1 MTNNIM
7 DKVVGKD
14 LFTRMQSV
22 VRVERKHGV
31 HVSRIKSYFIRVTK
45 SGSVMNTRTII
56 EFEN

>member
-1 MTNNIM
+1 MFVDMIIEEREI
-7 DKVVGKD
+7 VGEE
-14 LFTRMQSV
+14 F